1 MKLQG
6 DSDRTS
12 IATQMFV
19 LIMKYMGDLPQAR
32 NPLLNAEDIFLAI
45 IDDEVLRD
53 EFYCQIMKQL
63 TENNIV
69 MSEERGWDLMWLA
82 TGLFPPSQILLK
94 ELQEFL
100 KTRPHQIAKE
110 SLQRL
115 QKTLKSGNRKNPPYI
130 VEVES
135 IRNRSL
141 QIYHKI
147 YYPDDTDE
155 AFLIESSSRA
165 KELIEE
171 ISKSF
176 NLKSNE
182 GFGLFVKIKDK
193 VISVPENYFIFDFI
207 YELLQWAKSNMPSRN
222 NDQPIQLHY
231 QLFFMKKL
239 WINYVPGRDDVA
251 DESFYFY
258 QELQKYLYGFYKVT
272 RTDAIQMAALIYRAH
287 HGTDKSR
294 FLTQQNLISQ
304 LIPDDLCADMKV
316 DEWKKQIISAY
327 SKKME
332 LTESECKLAFLKYLE
347 MQDTF
352 GSTFFVVDQ
361 KTNNAFPTLLIIAIN
376 RQGLHIVEPTK
387 KVRLRI
393 WSF

>member
-6 DSDRTS
+6 DNDRAS
-12 IATQMFV
+12 IATQLFV

-45 IDDEVLRD
+45 LDDEVLRD

-69 MSEERGWDLMWLA
+69 SSEERGWDLMWLA

-110 SLQRL
+110 SHQRL
-115 QKTLKSGNRKNPPYI
+115 QKTLKSGNRTNPPYI

-141 QIYHKI
+141 QIFHKI

-155 AFLIESSSRA
+155 AFLIESSTKSR
-165 KELIEE
+165 ELIDE
-171 ISKSF
+171 ISKSL

-193 VISVPENYFIFDFI
+193 VISVPEKCFIFDYI
-207 YELLQWAKSNMPSRN
+207 YELLQWVKSNMPVRS

-231 QLFFMKKL
+231 QLFFMRKL
-239 WINYVPGRDDVA
+239 WINYVPGRDSIA

-258 QELQKYLYGFYKVT
+258 QELQKYLYGFYKV
-272 RTDAIQMAALIYRAH
+272 
-287 HGTDKSR
+287 
-294 FLTQQNLISQ
+294 N
-304 LIPDDLCADMKV
+304 
-316 DEWKKQIISAY
+316 Y
-327 SKKME
+327 S
-332 LTESECKLAFLKYLE
+332 
-347 MQDTF
+347 
-352 GSTFFVVDQ
+352 
-361 KTNNAFPTLLIIAIN
+361 
-376 RQGLHIVEPTK
+376 
-387 KVRLRI
+387 
-393 WSF
+393 